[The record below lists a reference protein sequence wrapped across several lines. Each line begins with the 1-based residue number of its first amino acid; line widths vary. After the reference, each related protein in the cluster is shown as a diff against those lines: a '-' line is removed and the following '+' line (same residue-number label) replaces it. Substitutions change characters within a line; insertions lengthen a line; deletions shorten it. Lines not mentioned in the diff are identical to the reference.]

1 MVRHRRTPR
10 IAVALAVT
18 LSVFAFAD
26 GPAHACSCAIGDPR
40 DALHA
45 SDAAFVGALVSKD
58 VNDQTAIY
66 TFSVET
72 SVKGDLGDS
81 VDVESAAYGAACGF
95 EVRVGRRIGILL
107 RLQGDGDWAGGLCT
121 QIDPDVLV
129 AAGEPLPV
137 PNGEGPIRMIV
148 GGNFGEARVLAL
160 DGLGRTLGY
169 GYGEGDV
176 LAVSMCPGMER
187 FVEAVSFDGVGSLSV
202 RETSTLEIVRDV
214 PLITGRFP
222 SIYQVACLSEDGG
235 VLGAVTTRGGETQV
249 HVVRGDRDRVAFDA
263 ERARAW
269 FQGQRAYAT
278 VSSSVVRVAL
288 WGGDH
293 RDVVAVPPGLSSPS
307 VSRDE
312 RHVAGVRYGGS
323 RPGRPPSEVIVV
335 SAGGGADRGFSL
347 RGLERR
353 WRRALGRQSHP
364 RVPAGRWRRRSG
376 ARAAAPSPRSDRWFP
391 WLVHGSIVRPQ
402 RVRGGRGLGHD
413 VRRVP
418 ARRTDPYRGS
428 HRSRDV
434 RCNAGLGAYHAGTRR
449 AVIPRESR
457 RGSHPSTVPP

>member
-1 MVRHRRTPR
+1 MVRHRRIPK

-58 VNDQTAIY
+58 VNDQKAIY

-121 QIDPDVLV
+121 QIDPGVLV

-176 LAVSMCPGMER
+176 LAVAMCPGMER

-222 SIYQVACLSEDGG
+222 SIHQVACLSEDGG

-347 RGLERR
+347 RGWNDGGDVHWADNRTLVYLPGGGDDD
-353 WRRALGRQSHP
+353 RAHVLQLP
-364 RVPAGRWRRRSG
+364 RLDRIGGFRGWYTGASFVRNGCAGGVGWGTMFAACLPDGPTRTEALIG
-376 ARAAAPSPRSDRWFP
+376 PETFAAAPVS
-391 WLVHGSIVRPQ
+391 
-402 RVRGGRGLGHD
+402 GRIT
-413 VRRVP
+413 P
-418 ARRTDPYRGS
+418 AP
-428 HRSRDV
+428 
-434 RCNAGLGAYHAGTRR
+434 AG
-449 AVIPRESR
+449 P
-457 RGSHPSTVPP
+457 